1 MALAD
6 QNDLAIYPP
15 FVRKVTAAMVSAAVN
30 VGAEA
35 YDGTQYKLT
44 RRALVTKVLE
54 DSPLWGS
61 RFAYAVAS
69 NPVIAVDSSDN
80 DIQFTVN
87 SMWDAMAGA
96 HADAG

>member
-1 MALAD
+1 MALSD
-6 QNDLAIYPP
+6 MNDLAVYPP
-15 FVRKVTAAMVSAAVN
+15 FIRRVTAAMITAGIAI
-30 VGAEA
+30 GAEEF
-35 YDGTQYKLT
+35 DGTTYKLA

-61 RFAYAVAS
+61 RFAYAVSS
-69 NPVIAVDSSDN
+69 NPAITAASSDN

-96 HADAG
+96 YQDAG

>member
-6 QNDLAIYPP
+6 MNDLAVYPP
-15 FVRKVTAAMVSAAVN
+15 FIRRVTAAMVSAAIA
-30 VGAEA
+30 VGAEPF
-35 YDGTQYKLT
+35 GGSQYSLA

-54 DSPLWGS
+54 DPSLWGN
-61 RFAYAVAS
+61 RFAHAVAS
-69 NPVIAVDSSDN
+69 NVAVTAASNDG

-96 HADAG
+96 YADAG

>member
-1 MALAD
+1 MALTD
-6 QNDLAIYPP
+6 MNDLAVYPP
-15 FVRKVTAAMVSAAVN
+15 FIRRVSAAAVSAAIA
-30 VGAEA
+30 VGAESF
-35 YDGTQYKLT
+35 DGSQYKLA

-69 NPVIAVDSSDN
+69 NPAITIASSDN

-87 SMWDAMAGA
+87 SMWDAMSGA
-96 HADAG
+96 YPDAG